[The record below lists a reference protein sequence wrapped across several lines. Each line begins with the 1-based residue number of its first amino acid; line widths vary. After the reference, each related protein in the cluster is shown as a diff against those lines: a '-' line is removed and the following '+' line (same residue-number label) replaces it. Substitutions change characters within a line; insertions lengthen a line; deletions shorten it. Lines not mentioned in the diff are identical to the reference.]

1 MKRIYLFSLGL
12 FLQSCS
18 SLTELY
24 RSAEDIAN
32 NDCIDLT
39 VSKDVLEDEEK
50 DLKLTIELTKHPKN
64 Q

>member
-39 VSKDVLEDEEK
+39 VSKDVLDDEEK

>member
-1 MKRIYLFSLGL
+1 MNKICLFVLGL

-18 SLTELY
+18 SLTDLY

-39 VSKDVLEDEEK
+39 VSKDVLEYEEK
-50 DLKLTIELTKHPKN
+50 YMKIQIELTKHPKN

>member
-1 MKRIYLFSLGL
+1 MKKVIMFSAAV

-18 SLTELY
+18 SLSELY
-24 RSAEDIAN
+24 KSAEDIAN

-50 DLKLTIELTKHPKN
+50 DMKIQIELTKHPKN
-64 Q
+64 

>member
-1 MKRIYLFSLGL
+1 MFSAAV

-18 SLTELY
+18 SLSELY
-24 RSAEDIAN
+24 KSAEDIAN

-50 DLKLTIELTKHPKN
+50 DMKIQIELTKHPKN

>member
-24 RSAEDIAN
+24 QSAEDIAN

-39 VSKDVLEDEEK
+39 VSKDVLDDEEK

>member
-1 MKRIYLFSLGL
+1 MFSAAV

-18 SLTELY
+18 SLSELY
-24 RSAEDIAN
+24 KSAEDIAN

-50 DLKLTIELTKHPKN
+50 DMKIQIELTKHPKN
-64 Q
+64 